1 MNGITKDVILAGG
14 TWMED
19 IMLIKNHQ
27 DQGKEEDPT
36 LDRELEG
43 MNPHRDHT
51 GIINQ
56 IIQMT
61 KSGIREGLEQG
72 PLQDRHDTQAR
83 KMTK

>member
-43 MNPHRDHT
+43 MSPYRDHT
-51 GIINQ
+51 
-56 IIQMT
+56 
-61 KSGIREGLEQG
+61 
-72 PLQDRHDTQAR
+72 
-83 KMTK
+83 